1 MHKRTAAIGALYQSQ
16 PRPARYGLVVDG
28 SGTVAASA
36 LARRIDGASS
46 RAVATSISRL
56 VTSGELAPGT
66 RLPTVRALAKALGV
80 SPTTVNQAWQ
90 TLGRAGVLETRGRNG
105 THVRPEPGRRG
116 PQRYRRMNAG
126 PGPLTLDLSLGTPD
140 PDLLPDLGPAL
151 ARVAGR
157 PLPQG
162 YLVDPVLPDLA
173 ERLRDRWP
181 FTPGHLSVVDGAM
194 DALDRLTALTVRLG
208 DVVLVEEA
216 AFPPVLDLL
225 DTVGAE
231 VVAVAMDDEGM
242 VPGALQAALARRP
255 VAVYVQPRAHNPLGV
270 SVSAGRAAAL
280 AKLLEPT
287 GAWVFEDDHAGDI
300 STSPLV
306 SVGQHLPA
314 RTVLVQSFSKSF
326 GPDLRLAA
334 VGGPEDLVGELVA
347 RRLLG
352 AGWSSRLLQG
362 VLLELLADPAT
373 TETLARAR
381 NAYAERR
388 RHLVDALAAIG
399 VATTG
404 GDGINLWVEVAD
416 EQAAA
421 YRLAAGGVGVA
432 VGSPFVPGRPL
443 RHDHIRVTSGLLRDE
458 VDRVAGLVAE
468 AAAPPSPRTRAW

>member
-1 MHKRTAAIGALYQSQ
+1 MDATTTL
-16 PRPARYGLVVDG
+16 
-28 SGTVAASA
+28 AASH
-36 LARRIDGASS
+36 LARRIDGGSAK
-46 RAVATSISRL
+46 AVATSISRL
-56 VTSGELAPGT
+56 VTTGELAPGT

-105 THVRPEPGRRG
+105 THVRPEPGSRG
-116 PQRYRRMNAG
+116 PRRYRRMNAG

-140 PDLLPDLGPAL
+140 PQLLPQLGPAL

-162 YLVDPVLPDLA
+162 YLADPVLPDLEA
-173 ERLRDRWP
+173 FLRERWP
-181 FTPGHLSVVDGAM
+181 FPPGGLTVVDGAM
-194 DALDRLTALTVRLG
+194 DALDRLTAITVRLG

-231 VVAVAMDDEGM
+231 VVPIAVDAHGP
-242 VPGALQAALARRP
+242 VPDALQASLDRRP
-255 VAVYVQPRAHNPLGV
+255 VAVYLQPRAHNPLGV
-270 SVSAGRAAAL
+270 SIGVRRAKAL
-280 AKLLEPT
+280 ADLLAPT

-300 STSPLV
+300 SNSPLV
-306 SVGQHLPA
+306 SLGRHLPA

-334 VGGPEDLVGELVA
+334 IGGPDDLLGELVA

-362 VLLELLADPAT
+362 VLLELLTDPAT
-373 TETLARAR
+373 ADTLAEARA
-381 NAYAERR
+381 AYARR
-388 RHLVDALAAIG
+388 RGDLTDALHARGIG
-399 VATTG
+399 TTG
-404 GDGINLWVEVAD
+404 QDGINLWVEVAD

-421 YRLAAGGVGVA
+421 YRLATSGIGVA
-432 VGSPFVPGRPL
+432 VGSPFVPTRAA
-443 RHDHIRVTSGLLRDE
+443 RDHIRITSGLLRDQ
-458 VDRVAGLVAE
+458 AGPLADLVAE
-468 AAAPPSPRTRAW
+468 AAAPPTPRTRGW

>member
-280 AKLLEPT
+280 AELLEPT

-306 SVGQHLPA
+306 SLGQHLPA

-388 RHLVDALAAIG
+388 RHLVEALAG
-399 VATTG
+399 VGRGDDGRGRHQPVGRRWPTSRLRPIAWPRGASASPSALRSCLDGRSATT
-404 GDGINLWVEVAD
+404 
-416 EQAAA
+416 
-421 YRLAAGGVGVA
+421 
-432 VGSPFVPGRPL
+432 
-443 RHDHIRVTSGLLRDE
+443 TS
-458 VDRVAGLVAE
+458 A
-468 AAAPPSPRTRAW
+468 

>member
-381 NAYAERR
+381 NVYADRR
-388 RHLVDALAAIG
+388 RHLVDSLADIG
-399 VATTG
+399 VTTTG